1 VIIVGAQLPFGALVN
16 MPYKPAARAESA
28 SVAKWGN
35 EKGKYFAGQKRPHK
49 EYPLHFDV
57 VFDSIYFRVVET
69 RSFVKFVTWAACSDP
84 NGSLRHPFLL
94 LTSKY
99 LSFIAINSSMVF
111 GMNTLLQHALPS
123 ICHNGPVLQL
133 AMSGDRRG
141 ED

>member
-1 VIIVGAQLPFGALVN
+1 VH
-16 MPYKPAARAESA
+16 MPYKPAARAKSA
-28 SVAKWGN
+28 LMAKWSNGN
-35 EKGKYFAGQKRPHK
+35 GKYFIAERRDRHK
-49 EYPLHFDV
+49 KSLLHFDV
-57 VFDSIYFRVVET
+57 VFDSIYSRIVET

-84 NGSLRHPFLL
+84 NGSFRHPFLL

-111 GMNTLLQHALPS
+111 GMDTLLQHTLPS

-133 AMSGDRRG
+133 AMSGNRRG